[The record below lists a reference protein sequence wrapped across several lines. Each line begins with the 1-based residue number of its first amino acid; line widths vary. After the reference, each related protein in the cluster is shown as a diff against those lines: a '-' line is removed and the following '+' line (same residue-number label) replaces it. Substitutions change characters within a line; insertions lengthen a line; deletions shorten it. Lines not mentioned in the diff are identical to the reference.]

1 MESRTRSFL
10 KAISWRIT
18 ATLTTIIIA
27 YLITGKLDAALAIG
41 SIEFFLK
48 FAIYYVHERLWL
60 KVKIG
65 QPKNPLHTT
74 LAGNTITHH
83 SR

>member
-1 MESRTRSFL
+1 MESRTRSLL

-27 YLITGKLDAALAIG
+27 YVITGQIDAALAIG

-48 FAIYYVHERLWL
+48 FVIYYVHERAWL
-60 KVKIG
+60 KIKIG
-65 QPKNPLHTT
+65 QPVDQGQAN
-74 LAGNTITHH
+74 N
-83 SR
+83 